1 MMAAIHLSFEDRR
14 KLSRDGKCPN
24 CQGTK
29 FVLKGMPTPEH
40 PLFKSRPVYECE
52 SCGFFTDYFDGYTWY
67 PPEKGIEKLENNKI
81 KKY

>member
-29 FVLKGMPTPEH
+29 FGMKLLDLPDKH
-40 PLFKSRPVYECE
+40 PLKAQLIGRPVYECAA
-52 SCGFFTDYFDGYTWY
+52 CGFFTDYFDGYNWY
-67 PPEKGIEKLENNKI
+67 PPEKGIEK
-81 KKY
+81 Y